1 MYIYYLLVYT
11 VNIVFDA
18 FLHDLYVLVDVFK
31 RHKFYVTIISVS
43 YTHLRAHETVL
54 DLVTLHSLACE

>member
-1 MYIYYLLVYT
+1 MYIYYILVCT

-31 RHKFYVTIISVS
+31 RHRFYVTII
-43 YTHLRAHETVL
+43 YMNLLVL
-54 DLVTLHSLACE
+54 HVNYSTQIVDSM